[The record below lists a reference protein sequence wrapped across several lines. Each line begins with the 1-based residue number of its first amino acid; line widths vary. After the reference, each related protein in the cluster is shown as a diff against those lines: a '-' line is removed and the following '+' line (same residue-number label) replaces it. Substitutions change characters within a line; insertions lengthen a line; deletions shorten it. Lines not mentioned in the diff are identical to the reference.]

1 MMQNTKPKI
10 VFLTETHLTEKHDLD
25 EFEIQNYRCSCC
37 LSRSAH
43 TGGVMVYVDDR
54 LEYEI
59 VSNTVAGD
67 NWFLAI
73 DVKSTTL
80 NGIYGGIYHSPSSS
94 DVGFIDSFES
104 WLRTVFQDCRTNLL
118 VGDFNIRWNEP
129 GYARELKNVTEA
141 LGMKQ
146 IVSEPTRVGP
156 SSSTII
162 DLVFTN
168 LEGVEARV
176 TEELKITDHETI
188 CIHVG
193 ETTINL
199 PEQKK
204 SYVSWKRYTKERL
217 QAALRAKLRRV
228 DAGVTVGEAAQT
240 FGSTLA
246 TAVAELTDLC
256 SNDRKVSNAW
266 YGEQLRNLKTER
278 DDAYRTFKHTK
289 RLDDWNLYK
298 VLRNRYVRGL
308 RSSKNLAVEE
318 EIRSC
323 HGNPKKLWRSLK
335 SLIRPGGEPPMEI
348 VFEGARSERETAER
362 LNQFFVKSVET
373 IHRNIPPAQVEPAV
387 VPAEVRLNEDGS
399 EDLLTELQPITL
411 TKLKETVYSL
421 KDCAGVDSVT
431 KRVMT
436 DSFDVVGEQLLAIV
450 NRSLESGEFP
460 QPWKRTLVIPIPI
473 RYRNRRARKIT
484 DQSTFCHSMRRFW
497 KL

>member
-1 MMQNTKPKI
+1 
-10 VFLTETHLTEKHDLD
+10 
-25 EFEIQNYRCSCC
+25 
-37 LSRSAH
+37 
-43 TGGVMVYVDDR
+43 
-54 LEYEI
+54 
-59 VSNTVAGD
+59 
-67 NWFLAI
+67 
-73 DVKSTTL
+73 
-80 NGIYGGIYHSPSSS
+80 
-94 DVGFIDSFES
+94 
-104 WLRTVFQDCRTNLL
+104 
-118 VGDFNIRWNEP
+118 
-129 GYARELKNVTEA
+129 
-141 LGMKQ
+141 MKQ

-193 ETTINL
+193 ETKINL

-204 SYVSWKRYTKERL
+204 CYVSWKRYTKERL
-217 QAALRAKLRRV
+217 QAALRAKLRRA

-278 DDAYRTFKHTK
+278 DDAYITFKRTK

-335 SLIRPGGEPPMEI
+335 SLIRPGGE
-348 VFEGARSERETAER
+348 
-362 LNQFFVKSVET
+362 
-373 IHRNIPPAQVEPAV
+373 QVEPAV
-387 VPAEVRLNEDGS
+387 APAEVRVNEDGS

-421 KDCAGVDSVT
+421 KDCAAVDSVT

-460 QPWKRTLVIPIPI
+460 QPWKRTLVIPIPKVPKSTRPEDHRPI
-473 RYRNRRARKIT
+473 NILPLYGKVLETIVKEQLLAFVDRTKDLLEEQSGVRKHHSCESALNLLLLKWKQAIEEGKIVLSVFVDLKRTFETIDRTKLKAILRRYGVLGSALKWFSSYMDSRTKGG
-484 DQSTFCHSMRRFW
+484 
-497 KL
+497 